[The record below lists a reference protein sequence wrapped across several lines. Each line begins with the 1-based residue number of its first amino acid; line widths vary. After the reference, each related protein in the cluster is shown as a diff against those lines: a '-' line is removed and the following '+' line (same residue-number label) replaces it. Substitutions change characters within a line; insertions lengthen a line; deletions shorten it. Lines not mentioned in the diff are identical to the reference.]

1 MLFNKLGR
9 NDSCWCGSGKKY
21 KFCHEEFDKKVMAA
35 KLTGHKVPT
44 HKMIKTPEQI
54 DGIREAGKVNNAV
67 LDEVAARIKPGMTT
81 LEIDNIVAE
90 TTKKLGGIC
99 APLNYEGFPKSV
111 CTSLN
116 DQVCHGIPSEE
127 DVLEEGDI
135 VNVDCTTIYKGFY
148 ADASRMFMMGEVDE
162 DDRHLVEIAH
172 EAVKVGIEAT
182 KPWGYLGDI
191 GQVVSDLAKANGYSV
206 VREIGGHGVGI
217 DFHEDPWVSYVTK
230 KGTDYLLAPGM
241 VFTIEPMINAGEP
254 DVFVDDENDWTV
266 YTEDGSY
273 SAQWEVTIAVTENG
287 NEILAW

>member
-1 MLFNKLGR
+1 
-9 NDSCWCGSGKKY
+9 
-21 KFCHEEFDKKVMAA
+21 MAA